1 MAEINRI
8 GPGSWNRGAVVHN
21 GVAWLSGIVADD
33 KSKDVKGQT
42 AEVLAKIDAVLAQLG
57 TDKTKIGSSVVY
69 MANLDDKDAMN
80 EAWMAW
86 MDPAHLPA
94 RAAVGV
100 QLTPGTAVEIMVQ
113 AAV

>member
-1 MAEINRI
+1 MDIDRI
-8 GPGSWNRGAVVHN
+8 GPGAWNSRAVVHN

-33 KSKDVKGQT
+33 KSLGVKEQT
-42 AEVLAKIDAVLAQLG
+42 AQVLAKIDAVLAQLG
-57 TDKTKIGSSVVY
+57 TDKTKIVSSVVY
-69 MANLDDKDAMN
+69 MADLDQKDAMN

-86 MDPAHLPA
+86 MDPAHPPA

-113 AAV
+113 AVV

>member
-1 MAEINRI
+1 MDIDRI
-8 GPGSWNRGAVVHN
+8 GPGAWNSRAVVHN

-33 KSKDVKGQT
+33 KSLGVKEQT
-42 AEVLAKIDAVLAQLG
+42 AQVLAKIDAVLAQLG
-57 TDKTKIGSSVVY
+57 TDKTKIVSSVVY
-69 MANLDDKDAMN
+69 MADLGQKDAMN

-86 MDPAHLPA
+86 MDPAHPPA

-113 AAV
+113 AVV

>member
-1 MAEINRI
+1 MAIERI
-8 GPGSWNRGAVVHN
+8 HPGSWNSRAVVHN
-21 GVAWLSGIVADD
+21 GVAYLSGLVADD
-33 KSKDVKGQT
+33 KSLTVKQQT
-42 AEVLAKIDAVLAQLG
+42 AQVLAKIDAVLAQLG
-57 TDKTKIGSSVVY
+57 TDKTKILSSVVY
-69 MANLDDKDAMN
+69 MADLGEKDAMN

-86 MDPAHLPA
+86 MDPAHPPA

>member
-8 GPGSWNRGAVVHN
+8 GPGSWNSRAVVHN

-33 KSKDVKGQT
+33 KTKDVK
-42 AEVLAKIDAVLAQLG
+42 AKIDAVLAQLG
-57 TDKTKIGSSVVY
+57 TDKTKIVSSVVY
-69 MANLDDKDAMN
+69 MSNLDDKDAMN

-86 MDPAHLPA
+86 MDPAHPPA